1 MNKLCTTAYAKIT
14 DTNWRLTSKSRMILE
29 KSGLSKALDEYAPK
43 YIPFI
48 NAQSHI
54 SSERCGKCII
64 INALKY
70 CTMEMPSITEPLYPL
85 MDQAMKHIGGSEAV
99 KEDKIVRMMA
109 THLAKIY
116 RSNE

>member
-1 MNKLCTTAYAKIT
+1 MNKLCTAAYAKIT
-14 DTNWRLTSKSRMILE
+14 DTNWRLPSKSRRILE

-43 YIPFI
+43 YVPFI

-85 MDQAMKHIGGSEAV
+85 MNQAMKRVRGSEARR
-99 KEDKIVRMMA
+99 EDTIVRMMA
-109 THLAKIY
+109 TYLAKIY